1 DEGQT
6 PPPDVDEHGHRD
18 LHGHLA
24 LLVDLPLAAG
34 ESVASHLADLAGT
47 VSREHRGEVG
57 IATSHPTDV
66 VGDGV
71 AVRRG
76 DDLPARHLAFVDG
89 PVDVGTV
96 SGGRLQQCGQSDVEG
111 VFGGVFQQDLGAA
124 GEGAVEIDQF
134 RLGSGGSAG
143 GFEQDLDHEVE
154 NENGGGG
161 DYDPVKHVLH
171 RLAGEKAIA
180 EG

>member
-1 DEGQT
+1 
-6 PPPDVDEHGHRD
+6 
-18 LHGHLA
+18 
-24 LLVDLPLAAG
+24 
-34 ESVASHLADLAGT
+34 
-47 VSREHRGEVG
+47 
-57 IATSHPTDV
+57 PTDV

-143 GFEQDLDHEVE
+143 GFDRILDDDLE
-154 NENGGGG
+154 NASGSDG
-161 DYDPVKHVLH
+161 DYDTVKNGFH
-171 RLAGEKAIA
+171 RMAGEKAIA
-180 EG
+180 EEPHRRTDQNCESKPTGLTIEDGRRHGHRNQVYV